1 MNVMPLVNR
10 LETLKLGVKG
20 KSLFVN
26 MLPAEA
32 RQAVLVRSPL
42 NGTPINYELPGYYRA
57 GFTVIVRTPA
67 AEYEKG
73 LALMKKVTT
82 ALTVDN
88 LQVEEQFFNY
98 VRPRTQPVVFPLSA
112 GNLLE
117 ISAQFDANYVE
128 QA

>member
-10 LETLKLGVKG
+10 LEALKLGAKG
-20 KSLFVN
+20 ETLFVN

-57 GFTVIVRTPA
+57 NFTVIVRTPA

-73 LALMKKVTT
+73 LALMKKVTA
-82 ALTVDN
+82 ALSVEN
-88 LQVEEQFFNY
+88 LQVEDQFFNY
-98 VRPRTQPVVFPLSA
+98 VRPLTQPVVFPLSK
-112 GNLLE
+112 GNLME

-128 QA
+128 VA

>member
-1 MNVMPLVNR
+1 MPLVNR
-10 LETLKLGVKG
+10 LEALQLGKKG
-20 KSLFVN
+20 SSLFVN

-32 RQAVLVRSPL
+32 RHGVLVRSPL
-42 NGTPINYELPGYYRA
+42 NGTPINYELPGYYQA
-57 GFTVIVRTPA
+57 KFTVIVRTPA

-73 LALMKKVTT
+73 MALMKEVTF
-82 ALTVDN
+82 ALTASN
-88 LQVEEQFFNY
+88 LQVEDQFFNY

-128 QA
+128 QV